1 MFLVRNVSFCLG
13 ELLSGEIFS
22 GEFLSVSFCLGE
34 LMSGELL
41 SPNHSNLNEKK
52 SNEILKNFL
61 SDANAFDFSL
71 DGPMISYITRC
82 ASPIHLVE
90 YTVSEV

>member
-13 ELLSGEIFS
+13 ELLSGELFS

-41 SPNHSNLNEKK
+41 SPNRRF
-52 SNEILKNFL
+52 IYCMY
-61 SDANAFDFSL
+61 A
-71 DGPMISYITRC
+71 
-82 ASPIHLVE
+82 
-90 YTVSEV
+90 YTDSHI